1 MKDNCFDGVFHV
13 GSINT
18 FEEQELAIR
27 EMLRVARPDAKIV
40 IVDEGLDSSSEIQR
54 GGRSY

>member
-1 MKDNCFDGVFHV
+1 MG
-13 GSINT
+13 GINT

-40 IVDEGLDSSSEIQR
+40 IVDEGLDPSSEIQR